1 VLCADSKATDNCSME
16 CCYAAE
22 VSVQNKYCK
31 YLEGLWVW
39 FLAVYRYFTINF
51 FFCNSVN
58 FVLSDSIFKPS
69 Q

>member
-1 VLCADSKATDNCSME
+1 MCSGADSKATDNCSME

-31 YLEGLWVW
+31 YLEGLWFW

-51 FFCNSVN
+51 FFA
-58 FVLSDSIFKPS
+58 I